1 MKPSHTSAPR
11 QLSDCAFV
19 PSADP
24 IEMHVRPFDWQDRL
38 VMWGYV
44 IAAVVSTWVVLS

>member
-24 IEMHVRPFDWQDRL
+24 IEMHVRPFDWQDRI
-38 VMWGYV
+38 VMWAVV
-44 IAAVVSTWVVLS
+44 ITAVVSAWVVLA